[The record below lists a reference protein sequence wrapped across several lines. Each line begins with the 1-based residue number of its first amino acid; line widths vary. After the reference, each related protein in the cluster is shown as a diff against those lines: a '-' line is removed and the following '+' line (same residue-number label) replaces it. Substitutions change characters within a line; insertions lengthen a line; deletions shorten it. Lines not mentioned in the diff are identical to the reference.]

1 MNPPAHQPQPGFD
14 FGNLLRTLRRR
25 AGMTQADL
33 AAAVA
38 YSVSFI
44 SSLEKG
50 ARLPDAAILAER
62 FVPALALQ
70 DEPALAA
77 RLVAAAAGARGQ
89 MAARAVTVTRT
100 TAVYVEDEV
109 GPAAPPLPALPT
121 ATIGRESDVDLIC
134 KRMAGHQGRLLS
146 LLGPPGVGKTRLAL
160 EVAHRLAPIYAD
172 GARFVELAPVEQANQ
187 VPAALALALGL
198 DPGREEPA
206 VQIVA
211 HLRRKELL
219 LVLDNLEHVLGC
231 APFIKHLLEEC
242 THVHII
248 ATARERLHLRAE
260 QRYKVAPL
268 EPDAAVAL
276 FGERAAAMEPDFTAT
291 KENRATVAAIC
302 QALDCLPLAIELCA
316 AHVSVLGLP
325 ALLAQL
331 HDRRL
336 DMLADGPSDLPQR
349 HRTLANAI
357 HRSYQLLPPA
367 ERDLLNRLAVFAGG
381 FEEDAVHAL
390 GFDTAAL
397 RALDDKHLVRQVTSG
412 DAPAR
417 YSLLET
423 IREYALD
430 RLIVAG
436 DEATARR
443 NHARFYLELAER
455 IEGTPT
461 VHGAIDLARL
471 ARELDNLRV
480 ALRFWID
487 AGANEAVRLAAA
499 LRPFWYERGH
509 LREGRAWLAQA
520 LAADTTPCTARG
532 YALLSAGQL
541 AHNQGDNADALHLL
555 AQAEQMFVQLA
566 DARGQAAVL
575 NELAWVYFDTHD
587 NAASIAAFEA
597 CIAQVR
603 GFDEPAWLAALLS
616 STAMVLGYSDR
627 SDARIRAYFSEATAL
642 HAAVENVG
650 GQATALMQLALVE
663 GLDGAYE
670 EASRLA
676 EKALDLLAPVAQL
689 RDLAWAYEV
698 TGETRWYCG
707 NLPGAAEAYAE
718 ALALFEE
725 LGMREGV
732 MLATHHLAQIDR
744 RRDQPHAA
752 AAGYLASL
760 RQCAELEDIRMIGR
774 CLAGL
779 GAAALALG
787 DAEAAAR
794 LLGAAMQRI
803 ESVPPFLAPCDAA
816 EYATFRTDV
825 AQALPAGRLDAAW
838 AQGQELSLDEL
849 VSLAET
855 VVTTQPHPPAGDQ

>member
-1 MNPPAHQPQPGFD
+1 MTDTSHTTHSVTQNAA
-14 FGNLLRTLRRR
+14 FGVLLRTLRRR

-44 SSLEKG
+44 SSLEKA
-50 ARLPDAAILAER
+50 ARLPDAAIVAER

-77 RLVAAAAGARGQ
+77 RLVAAAAGTRAR

-100 TAVYVEDEV
+100 TSVYVEDED
-109 GPAAPPLPALPT
+109 GLTAPPLPALPT

-134 KRMAGHQGRLLS
+134 KRMAGHQGRLLT

-160 EVAHRLAPIYAD
+160 EVAWRLAPIYAD
-172 GARFVELAPVEQANQ
+172 GARFVELAPVEQASH

-211 HLRRKELL
+211 HLRRKEML
-219 LVLDNLEHVLGC
+219 LVLDNLEHVLAC
-231 APFIKHLLEEC
+231 APFIKHVLVEC
-242 THVHII
+242 AQVRII
-248 ATARERLHLRAE
+248 ATTRERLRLRTE
-260 QRYKVAPL
+260 QRYKVTPL
-268 EPDAAVAL
+268 ALDAAAAL
-276 FGERAAAMEPDFTAT
+276 FAERAAAAEPDFAV
-291 KENRATVAAIC
+291 NAQNQATVMAIC

-336 DMLADGPSDLPQR
+336 DMLADGPSDLPLR

-357 HRSYQLLPPA
+357 HRSYRLLPPA

-381 FEEDAVHAL
+381 FEEDAVRAL
-390 GFDTAAL
+390 GFDAATL
-397 RALDDKHLVRQVTSG
+397 RALDDKHLVRQATAG
-412 DAPAR
+412 DEPAR

-423 IREYALD
+423 IREYALG
-430 RLIVAG
+430 RLVVAG

-443 NHARFYLELAER
+443 LHARFYLDLAER
-455 IEGTPT
+455 IEGMPT

-471 ARELDNLRV
+471 ARELDNLRL
-480 ALRFWID
+480 ALRYWID

-520 LAADTTPCTARG
+520 LAADATPCTARG

-541 AHNQGDNADALHLL
+541 AHNQGDNDDALAVL
-555 AQAEQMFVQLA
+555 ALAEQLFLELA

-575 NELAWVYFDTHD
+575 NEKAWVHFDTHD
-587 NAASIAAFEA
+587 NAAAIAAFEA

-603 GFDEPAWLAALLS
+603 GFDEPAWLASLLS
-616 STAMVLGYSDR
+616 STAMVLGYTAR
-627 SDARIRAYFSEATAL
+627 SDPRVRAYFAEATTL

-650 GQATALMQLALVE
+650 GRAHALMQLALVE
-663 GLDGAYE
+663 GLDGAYGR
-670 EASRLA
+670 AAALA
-676 EKALDLLAPVAQL
+676 EEALDLLAPVAQP

-698 TGETRWYCG
+698 AGEMRWYCG
-707 NLPGAAEAYAE
+707 DLAGAAEAYGE
-718 ALALFEE
+718 ALTLFQE
-725 LGMREGV
+725 LGMREGI
-732 MLATHHLAQIDR
+732 MLATHHLAQIAR
-744 RRDQPHAA
+744 RRDRPYAA
-752 AAGYLASL
+752 AAGYMASL
-760 RQCAELEDIRMIGR
+760 RLCVELDDVRMVGR

-779 GAAALALG
+779 GAASLALG

-794 LLGAAMQRI
+794 LLGAAMARI
-803 ESVPPFLAPCDAA
+803 ESVPPFLAPCDSDD
-816 EYATFRTDV
+816 YATLV
-825 AQALPAGRLDAAW
+825 DAARASLSPAAYAAAW
-838 AQGQELSLDEL
+838 QQGRTLPLEEL
-849 VSLAET
+849 VASAERLAAR
-855 VVTTQPHPPAGDQ
+855 PAEE